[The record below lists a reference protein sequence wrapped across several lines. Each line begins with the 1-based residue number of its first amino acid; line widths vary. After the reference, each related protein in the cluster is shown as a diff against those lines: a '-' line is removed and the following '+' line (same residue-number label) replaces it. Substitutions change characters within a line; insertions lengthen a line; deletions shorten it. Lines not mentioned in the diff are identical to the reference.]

1 MSLFDKIIDGFSKKD
16 LKHRVKG
23 VIAIGLAISL
33 ITVAG
38 AYKFATTICT
48 IDAEGTATLLSD
60 SKIEITIPAEK
71 MLLIS
76 ASKTLDIAIMISDDK
91 EFPSTIEILSIDP
104 KNATITAR
112 AKDLPR
118 EITPESHFRIRVIL
132 DKKPYWQLLWG
143 SGNKA
148 L

>member
-33 ITVAG
+33 ITVAA

-60 SKIEITIPAEK
+60 GNIEITIPNEK
-71 MLLIS
+71 VALIS
-76 ASKTLDIAIMISDDK
+76 TSSAIDVVVTVPDGDPLST
-91 EFPSTIEILSIDP
+91 TIEIVSIDP
-104 KNATITAR
+104 NGANITAQV
-112 AKDLPR
+112 KSLPKA
-118 EITPESHFRIRVIL
+118 ITPESHFRIRVIL